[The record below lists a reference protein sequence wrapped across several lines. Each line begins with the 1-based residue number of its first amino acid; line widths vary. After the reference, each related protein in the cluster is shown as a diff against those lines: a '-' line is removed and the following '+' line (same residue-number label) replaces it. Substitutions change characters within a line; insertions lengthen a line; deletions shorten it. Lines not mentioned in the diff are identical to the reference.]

1 MDILAEAR
9 KLRRYIEEMSA
20 NLDDDSALDNI
31 DVFPLWKVGVS
42 YEMGDRVR
50 YEEVLYKVLQ
60 NHVSQEDWTPDV
72 AVSLYVNI
80 ADPGDEYP
88 DWVQPTGG
96 HDAYAKDS
104 KVSHLEDEHG
114 NKRHWISLVDANV
127 WEPGAVG
134 TESLWNEIVGE

>member
-9 KLRRYIEEMSA
+9 KLRRYIESMSV
-20 NLDDDSALDNI
+20 NLDDESALDNI

-60 NHVSQEDWTPDV
+60 NHVSQADWTPDI

-80 ADPGDEYP
+80 ADPQEEFP
-88 DWVQPTGG
+88 EWVQPTGG
-96 HDAYAKDS
+96 HDAYNTGD
-104 KVSHLEDEHG
+104 KVSHNG
-114 NKRHWISLVDANV
+114 KHWESLIDANV
-127 WEPGAVG
+127 WEPS
-134 TESLWNEIVGE
+134 ESVPTLWQELPMPNGE